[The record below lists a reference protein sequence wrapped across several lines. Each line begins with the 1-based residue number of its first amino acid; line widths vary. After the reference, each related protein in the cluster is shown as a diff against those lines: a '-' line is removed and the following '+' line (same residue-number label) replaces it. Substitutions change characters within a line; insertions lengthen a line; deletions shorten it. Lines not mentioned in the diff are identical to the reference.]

1 METNSKNPD
10 RISISKRARES
21 VVKIDETQ
29 FLGLQDSITSR
40 SELFSFAMAIG
51 VETGIPTKLEN
62 VYPGGL
68 ILEKSIDSCTK
79 ALMYALFIGQLDTGD
94 LDKITKKDAVYS
106 LAQEYANT
114 GFEILEDYMR
124 KKKDF
129 TLIWELLEELDLQ
142 YDIKIKST
150 ATGNV
155 PDVANCLQD
164 S

>member
-1 METNSKNPD
+1 
-10 RISISKRARES
+10 
-21 VVKIDETQ
+21 
-29 FLGLQDSITSR
+29 
-40 SELFSFAMAIG
+40 MAIG

-68 ILEKSIDSCTK
+68 ILEKSIDSRTK

-155 PDVANCLQD
+155 PDVANCLRD